1 MIGNE
6 IYKFAE
12 KLWPFDRS
20 ITGSGLRQTLSEIKH
35 KLPDLKNKQFATGT
49 KVFDWI
55 IPKEWEVNE
64 AYIISPSGQ

>member
-1 MIGNE
+1 M
-6 IYKFAE
+6 A
-12 KLWPFDRS
+12 FDRS

-55 IPKEWEVNE
+55 IPK
-64 AYIISPSGQ
+64 SGG

>member
-20 ITGSGLRQTLSEIKH
+20 ITGPGLRQTLNEIKD
-35 KLPDLKNKQFATGT
+35 KLPNLKINNLQQEQKCLTGQFH
-49 KVFDWI
+49 K
-55 IPKEWEVNE
+55 
-64 AYIISPSGQ
+64 SGRSMRPI